1 MARTDAPE
9 QAIIAALLVDPSQ
22 IPVVSSKLEAE
33 DFGQTYRPVYR
44 RMVELS
50 HAGQRVDVVT
60 LRADGVDVPVDVLN
74 ILGHGRADD
83 LGAYIEAVQEGGFR
97 RRVSDFGSRIQ
108 TISRTARDRAEIL
121 GELQAFN
128 TALAQDAKDQRLLAG
143 DSVSDV
149 YLSELTKR
157 RKGGAGIPYG
167 IGPLDRLIQPATG
180 GDLIVVAARPSVG
193 KTVFAEIVADNW
205 AFEADKPVLFVSVE
219 MRLSALIDRAVSR
232 WSGIPTQRLL
242 RGHLSDNEEALARE
256 TLERR
261 RDVKIWYADDP
272 MATSTAVRAHAARAS
287 LQSDGL
293 QGIIVDYL
301 QLLKDPGDNDNQR
314 VGSISRNLK
323 GIAREFDVPMIALS
337 QLSRA
342 PELRGGRH
350 NRPRLSDLRDSGAIE
365 QDADLV
371 FGLYRDGSDLEVHIL
386 KNRQGPAGISVDLYF
401 DNDTV
406 SFRED

>member
-1 MARTDAPE
+1 MPRSDAPE
-9 QAIIAALLVDPSQ
+9 QAIIAALLVEPSQ
-22 IPVVSSKLEAE
+22 IPVVSGKLEPE
-33 DFGQTYRPVYR
+33 DFGSTYRPIYK
-44 RMVELS
+44 RMVDLS
-50 HAGQRVDVVT
+50 HSGQRVDVVT
-60 LRADGVDVPVDVLN
+60 LRADGVDVPLDVLN
-74 ILGHGRADD
+74 ILGHARASD
-83 LGAYIEAVQEGGFR
+83 LTPYIEAVQEGGFR
-97 RRVSDFGSRIQ
+97 RRVADFGERIQ
-108 TISRTARDRAEIL
+108 TVSRTARDRAEIL

-128 TALAQDAKDQRLLAG
+128 TALAQDAKDQRLLTG
-143 DSVSDV
+143 DSVSDA
-149 YLSELTKR
+149 YLQELAKR

-167 IGPLDRLIQPATG
+167 IGPLDTLIQPAVG
-180 GDLIVVAARPSVG
+180 GDLIIVAARPSVG

-205 AFEADKPVLFVSVE
+205 AFEAEKPVLFVSVE

-242 RGHLSDNEEALARE
+242 RGHLSDNEEALAKE

-272 MATSTAVRAHAARAS
+272 MATSAAVRAHAARAA
-287 LQSDGL
+287 LQNDGL

-323 GIAREFDVPMIALS
+323 GIAREFDVPLIALS

-342 PELRGGRH
+342 PELRNNR
-350 NRPRLSDLRDSGAIE
+350 RPRLSDLRDSGAIE

-371 FGLYRDGSDLEVHIL
+371 FGLYREEQDMEVHIL

-401 DNDTV
+401 DNETV